1 MARIACSRPAGA
13 APSRATANGRRSTIR
28 LVNCHRNP
36 MSDAPEYPELIE
48 AVRVLA
54 IEESPLWEVL
64 QEVDSRMPDKKAAG
78 RLDIAV
84 RTVAHLLATDAV
96 ELAWTLWTATGVE
109 WRVASAA
116 DNETILS
123 NPQYWH
129 QTSRY
134 ETYVEIH
141 YIYPGETPHHRLP

>member
-1 MARIACSRPAGA
+1 
-13 APSRATANGRRSTIR
+13 
-28 LVNCHRNP
+28 
-36 MSDAPEYPELIE
+36 MSGVSEYPELIE

-64 QEVDSRMPDKKAAG
+64 QEVASQTPEKSAAERME
-78 RLDIAV
+78 IAV
-84 RTVAHLLATDAV
+84 RTVAHLLAMDAV
-96 ELAWTLWTATGVE
+96 ELVWTVWTTSGVGVE
-109 WRVASAA
+109 WRVASPA

-134 ETYVEIH
+134 ETYVELHHID
-141 YIYPGETPHHRLP
+141 PGEPRHRLP

>member
-1 MARIACSRPAGA
+1 
-13 APSRATANGRRSTIR
+13 
-28 LVNCHRNP
+28 
-36 MSDAPEYPELIE
+36 MSGVPEYPELIE

-54 IEESPLWEVL
+54 IEESPLWEAL
-64 QEVDSRMPDKKAAG
+64 QEVASRMPDKSEPE
-78 RLDIAV
+78 RMEIAV

-96 ELAWTLWTATGVE
+96 ELVWTLWTTTGVGVE
-109 WRVASAA
+109 WRVASLA

-134 ETYVEIH
+134 ETYVELH